1 MFIFSLHYNRTESTS
16 KQYASSYGQDSEGDT
31 RCCSNNSGAVQLF
44 VGSGGQLTTWPEFGI
59 DPLSCDGCQ
68 SSARR
73 KHFHS
78 HFPDFLTVFENV
90 VNGNPPLFQNAI
102 QLFRDLTY
110 EYCS

>member
-1 MFIFSLHYNRTESTS
+1 MQAAMDKTVKVTPDVVPTT
-16 KQYASSYGQDSEGDT
+16 AV
-31 RCCSNNSGAVQLF
+31 AVQLF
-44 VGSGGQLTTWPEFGI
+44 EGSGGQLTTWPEFGI

-68 SSARR
+68 SSAKR